1 MRIPLYRRILSCVMI
16 AIVPA
21 AMFAADTGAAML
33 YTNGTTWLNGAGVP
47 KSSAVFAGDLIQT
60 KGNSVAN
67 INAVG
72 SSVIVLADSV
82 VEFEGSAVKLE
93 HGGVTVST
101 SNALATHAGDLTVT
115 PVTNGWTD
123 FDVKDVD
130 GSVHIAARKGD
141 VLIADE
147 SGTTTLP
154 QGQQTT
160 REESPTTKKKKKRA
174 GAAVPA
180 ARGSILDSPYAIG
193 AGVAAV
199 GGVAAWVLL
208 RSDDPV
214 SPVNPN

>member
-1 MRIPLYRRILSCVMI
+1 MRMPLYRRILSCVII

-33 YTNGTTWLNGAGVP
+33 YTNGTTWLNGAGIP

-72 SSVIVLADSV
+72 SSVMVLADSM
-82 VEFEGSAVKLE
+82 VEFEGNAVKLE

-101 SNALATHAGDLTVT
+101 SKALATHAGDLTVT
-115 PVTNGWTD
+115 PATNGWTD

-130 GSVHIAARKGD
+130 GDVHIAARKGD

-147 SGTTTLP
+147 SETTTLP
-154 QGQQTT
+154 QGQQTSL
-160 REESPTTKKKKKRA
+160 EESSTTKKKKKWIHRMRSVRA
-174 GAAVPA
+174 
-180 ARGSILDSPYAIG
+180 
-193 AGVAAV
+193 
-199 GGVAAWVLL
+199 LL
-208 RSDDPV
+208 RLEA
-214 SPVNPN
+214 

>member
-1 MRIPLYRRILSCVMI
+1 MRMPLYRRILSCVII

-33 YTNGTTWLNGAGVP
+33 YTNGTTWLNGAGIP

-60 KGNSVAN
+60 KGNSLAN

-72 SSVIVLADSV
+72 SSVIVLADSM
-82 VEFEGSAVKLE
+82 VEFEGNAVKLE

-101 SNALATHAGDLTVT
+101 SKALATHVGDLTVT
-115 PVTNGWTD
+115 PATNGWTD

-130 GSVHIAARKGD
+130 GDVHIAARKGD

-160 REESPTTKKKKKRA
+160 REESSTTKKKKKRA
-174 GAAVPA
+174 GAAVSA